1 MRVPDTS
8 DPRPASPHERSPLF
22 GALLFTDIHLIK
34 PDTPRLDIDIELRNG
49 VLRFLP
55 ELQERIPEIST
66 ILVGGDVAFDA
77 TRSQYAAAAAFL
89 RELQSRVGGEPR
101 VLVIPGN
108 HDIDRDLAETPDQRH
123 WRSGPKQSALDEEQR
138 DHSLR
143 GLLADATSGP
153 GLLAPLGPYNTFAA
167 TYGCTVTETDPSWHV
182 CLRLDDRY
190 RLDVRGM
197 TSVLLSDSHDDTKE
211 DRLLVGDVQVNDL
224 QCLPG
229 CVNVTLCHHPYE
241 WLFDGERQ
249 RHRLRHRSALH
260 ITGHE
265 HAHKVDTDEET
276 GAIHLRAGALQP
288 KRSDEWN
295 PRLYAIG
302 LEVVEHEEQADAR
315 FTILCSR
322 WDRVADKFVIDCTE
336 EPTVSVPR
344 ALVQGAS
351 NSPDPTTAI
360 ARLTELV
367 AELAP
372 ADLLTVAAKIEMTL
386 ADLADSAEYE
396 HPGRVVEH
404 ARSSGKLALLWEGT
418 AARRGGAR
426 NEENPF
432 A

>member
-1 MRVPDTS
+1 M
-8 DPRPASPHERSPLF
+8 F
-22 GALLFTDIHLIK
+22 GALLLTDIHLIK
-34 PDTPRLDIDIELRNG
+34 PDAHRLDIDIELRNG

-55 ELQERIPEIST
+55 EVLEQIPVIST

-77 TRSQYAAAAAFL
+77 TQNQYAAAAAFL

-123 WRSGPKQSALDEEQR
+123 WRSKPKRGALDEDER
-138 DHSLR
+138 DRALR
-143 GLLADATSGP
+143 DLLADGAAGP
-153 GLLAPLGPYNTFAA
+153 GLFAPLGPYNTFAA

-182 CLRLDDRY
+182 CLRVNDRY

-197 TSVLLSDSHDDTKE
+197 TSVLLSDSHDDKKK

-224 QCLPG
+224 QRLPG

-265 HAHKVDTDEET
+265 HAHKVETDEET

-288 KRSDEWN
+288 KRADAWD

-302 LEVVEHEEQADAR
+302 VEVIEHDEQAHAK
-315 FTILCSR
+315 FTILCAR
-322 WDRVADKFVIDCTE
+322 WNRVADKFLIDCTE
-336 EPTVSVPR
+336 QPSVPVPM
-344 ALVQGAS
+344 APLEGAPT
-351 NSPDPTTAI
+351 SPRPTTSI
-360 ARLTELV
+360 AGLTELV

-372 ADLLTVAAKIEMTL
+372 ADLLTVAAETGMAL
-386 ADLADSAEYE
+386 ADLAGSAEYE

-404 ARSSGKLALLWEGT
+404 ARGSGTLAALWDRT
-418 AARRGGAR
+418 VAHRGGVR
-426 NEENPF
+426 SEENPF